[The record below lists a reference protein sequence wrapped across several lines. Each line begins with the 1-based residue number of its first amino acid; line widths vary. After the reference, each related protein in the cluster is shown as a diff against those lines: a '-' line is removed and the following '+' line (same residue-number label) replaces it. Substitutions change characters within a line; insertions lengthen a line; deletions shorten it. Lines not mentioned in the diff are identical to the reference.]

1 MPYVDLE
8 NVNKSTVVSELKT
21 VIGKK
26 ISQNQSPTLVAKLV
40 KVGKVNCVFESVES
54 DFWSDLDLD
63 DDNDYSDSIDIEPH
77 RNEEKYKY
85 TVEYNGYNIEVDRN
99 EYDWNGKHYIQS
111 MIEITRDE
119 LTLRDMYR
127 FEPDEYHPDGL
138 ITTGLPL
145 DVTSKIDPISAEEK
159 LIIKAKAIIDR
170 LDEN

>member
-1 MPYVDLE
+1 MPTGIQTYNLE
-8 NVNKSTVVSELKT
+8 LHR
-21 VIGKK
+21 
-26 ISQNQSPTLVAKLV
+26 
-40 KVGKVNCVFESVES
+40 VEPI
-54 DFWSDLDLD
+54 DWSDIDLD
-63 DDNDYSDSIDIEPH
+63 NNSNYDDDDDFITVAETPK
-77 RNEEKYKY
+77 EKYKY
-85 TVEYNGYNIEVDRN
+85 IVGYGGYNIEVDRN

-111 MIEITRDE
+111 MIEITRGE

-170 LDEN
+170 LDENGKARITMCNKGNILPDEAE

>member
-1 MPYVDLE
+1 MPTGIQTYNLE
-8 NVNKSTVVSELKT
+8 LHR
-21 VIGKK
+21 
-26 ISQNQSPTLVAKLV
+26 
-40 KVGKVNCVFESVES
+40 VEPI
-54 DFWSDLDLD
+54 DWSDIDLD
-63 DDNDYSDSIDIEPH
+63 NNSNYDDDDDFITVAETPK
-77 RNEEKYKY
+77 EKYKY
-85 TVEYNGYNIEVDRN
+85 TVEYNEYNIEVDRN

-111 MIEITRDE
+111 MIEITRGE

-170 LDEN
+170 LDENGKARITMCNKGNILPDEAE